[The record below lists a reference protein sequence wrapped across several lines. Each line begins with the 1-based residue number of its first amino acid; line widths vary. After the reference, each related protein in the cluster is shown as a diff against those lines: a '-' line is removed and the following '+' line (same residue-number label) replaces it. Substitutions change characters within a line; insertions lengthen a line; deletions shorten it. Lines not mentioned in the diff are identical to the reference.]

1 MNTILLQV
9 ANGRGDFLSMIFA
22 IVFFIAMFLIF
33 RAVVLWYWKVDKI
46 VEYQKKQ
53 IEQQQTIIEGLGGI
67 FNLLKQQGEVKE
79 VQKD

>member
-1 MNTILLQV
+1 MNTILLQA

-67 FNLLKQQGEVKE
+67 FNLLKQQGKDND

>member
-1 MNTILLQV
+1 MNSILLQA

-67 FNLLKQQGEVKE
+67 FNLLKQKE
-79 VQKD
+79 KVNETKKD